1 MGLVGSYD
9 NEVGKA
15 EVGHSARY
23 RADVE
28 RVARGDEHDG
38 DAIALFFREQGMIVE
53 PLCQRALVLNR
64 PEWQLFYSR
73 ESMFSG
79 DSGKTVLIH
88 FSGHDRPGL
97 TCELTSALARHPVV
111 VLDVG
116 QAVVHESLSL
126 GILIRL
132 EFHSALAPLKA
143 ELTERAHA
151 LDLQARFSVVRAD
164 ALVHWMRGLHH
175 QHFIVTVLGRAIGAI
190 ELARVTTIVSSHG
203 MNVDRIDR
211 LSGELSPVDPAA
223 NACVEL
229 AVSGA
234 GEREAAMRADF
245 LNAAQ
250 ELSIDVAF
258 QRESIFRRNRRLF
271 AFDMDSTL
279 IQGEVIDELAKM
291 AGVGEQVSRI
301 TEAAMR
307 RELKFDE
314 SFTRRVA
321 LLKGLSAE
329 RVYGLLNA
337 IPMADG
343 AERLIRTLRMLG
355 YKTAILSGGFAFFAN
370 HLKERLGIDY
380 VYANELEIADGV
392 VTGRVLPPIVNGE
405 RKAALLGEIAERED
419 ISLEQVVAVGDGAN
433 DIPMLK
439 VAGMGIAYRAK
450 PLVRQSA
457 PQAISALGLDGLLY
471 LIGVRDRDLHEVG

>member
-1 MGLVGSYD
+1 MSVGVGSI
-9 NEVGKA
+9 NLK
-15 EVGHSARY
+15 
-23 RADVE
+23 
-28 RVARGDEHDG
+28 RVFLY
-38 DAIALFFREQGMIVE
+38 I
-53 PLCQRALVLNR
+53 
-64 PEWQLFYSR
+64 R
-73 ESMFSG
+73 ESMSTG
-79 DSGKTVLIH
+79 DAGRTVLIH
-88 FSGHDRPGL
+88 FSGHDHPGL
-97 TCELTSALARHPVV
+97 TSELTSALARHPVV
-111 VLDVG
+111 VLDIG
-116 QAVVHESLSL
+116 QAVVHETLSL
-126 GILIRL
+126 GILIRVPAQSSL
-132 EFHSALAPLKA
+132 SPLKA

-151 LDLQARFSVVRAD
+151 LNLQVRFSAVRSD
-164 ALVHWMRGLHH
+164 SLEHWLRGLHH
-175 QHFIVTVLGRAIGAI
+175 QHFIVTVLGRSIEAR
-190 ELARVTTIVSSHG
+190 ELARVTSIVAGHG

-211 LSGELSPVDPAA
+211 LSGELSPEDPRA

-234 GEREAAMRADF
+234 GAQEAAMRSEF
-245 LNAAQ
+245 LAAAQ
-250 ELSIDVAF
+250 ELSIDIAF

-291 AGVGEQVSRI
+291 AGVGEQVSQI

-307 RELKFDE
+307 GELKFDE

-321 LLKGLSAE
+321 LLKGLPAE
-329 RVYGLLNA
+329 RVYGLMDT
-337 IPMADG
+337 IPMAEG

-355 YKTAILSGGFAFFAN
+355 YKTAILSGGFTFFAN
-370 HLKERLGIDY
+370 RLKERLGIDY
-380 VYANELEIADGV
+380 VYANELEIADEV

-405 RKAALLGEIAERED
+405 QKAALLSEIARQED

-471 LIGVRDRDLHEVG
+471 LIGVRDRDLPAHG